1 MIFNRTKE
9 MPKYEDAEISSELKD
24 IKGSVIMI
32 VEHLLN
38 NINFYT
44 ETIEELEKENEQL
57 KQFINELSEIVSND
71 RECLLSEME
80 AYLSR
85 NDTLEEY
92 EN

>member
-57 KQFINELSEIVSND
+57 KQFINELAEIVSSD
-71 RECLLSEME
+71 REDLLVHME
-80 AYLSR
+80 AYLSSQ
-85 NDTLEEY
+85 NLQE
-92 EN
+92 